1 MTAPLTDETDRVAVA
16 LCIDRAF
23 LRHALVTVAS
33 LLDARPSLPVD
44 VHIFHAETDPACMA
58 RIAALFDGQDR
69 HFCHF
74 QKISLDRFEGFP
86 VSDAISAGTYA
97 RLLLPYLMPRR
108 EKVLY
113 LDADLIVLGDIAPL
127 WRLDLRDHAAAAIRD
142 PFCDNR
148 AAIGFSPDEPY
159 FNAGVL
165 LMNLDAW
172 RREGI
177 AETVAGEI
185 ARLGPRLKYFD
196 QDALNLVL
204 RGRILFA
211 DPRWNFQPR
220 MADATP
226 QDLACT
232 PEAFRRIRERPAIV
246 HFTTPHKPWKDPF
259 AIHYGSEY
267 LACLRRLDP
276 DLRARYFADVPQE
289 SSLRL
294 AHLKTRL
301 RWRFPQAYRAARGL
315 SRILHR
321 GPFPGAM
328 PAGRHSA

>member
-1 MTAPLTDETDRVAVA
+1 MTATQTDETDRVAVA

-33 LLDARPSLPVD
+33 LLDAGPSLPLD
-44 VHIFHAETDPACMA
+44 VHIFYAETDPACMA
-58 RIAALFDGQDR
+58 RIAALFEGQDR

-74 QKISLDRFEGFP
+74 QKISLARFEGFP
-86 VSDAISAGTYA
+86 VSEAFSAGIYA

-113 LDADLIVLGDIAPL
+113 LDADLIVLDDVAPL
-127 WRLDLRDHAAAAIRD
+127 WRLDIREHAAAAIRD
-142 PFCDNR
+142 PFCDSR
-148 AAIGFSPDEPY
+148 AAIGFAPDEPY
-159 FNAGVL
+159 FNSGVL
-165 LMNLDAW
+165 LMNLEAW
-172 RREGI
+172 RRDGI
-177 AETVAGEI
+177 AEAVAGEI
-185 ARLGPRLKYFD
+185 ARLGPRLTYFD

-220 MADATP
+220 MADATAR
-226 QDLACT
+226 DLACA
-232 PEAFRRIRERPAIV
+232 PEVFRRIRDRPAIV

-259 AIHYGSEY
+259 AIHYGGEY

-289 SSLRL
+289 SRLRL

-301 RWRFPQAYRAARGL
+301 RWRFPEAYRAARGL
-315 SRILHR
+315 YRILSR
-321 GPFPGAM
+321 GLPAGPA
-328 PAGRHSA
+328 PAGRPAR